1 MNIKLLKDIMKQ
13 VNAVEEFTL
22 TEYNADHPLYWIWKV
37 DNVKIKIID
46 SRLADKRKPDARFDV
61 FIWGGYI
68 GPSDYLYQQ
77 VGNDLHIKFIKSKF
91 PAIIENPNDPNFG
104 QPWRIESSD
113 EVKIKGD
120 LEIIE

>member
-37 DNVKIKIID
+37 DNVKINRID

>member
-22 TEYNADHPLYWIWKV
+22 EEYNPNHPLYWIWKK
-37 DNVKIKIID
+37 DNVRIKNID
-46 SRLADKRKPDARFDV
+46 SRIASKRKPDARFDV

-68 GPSDYLYQQ
+68 GPSDYLYEQ
-77 VGNDLHIKFIKSKF
+77 VGNALHIKFIKSKF
-91 PAIIENPNDPNFG
+91 PSIIENINDPNYG
-104 QPWRIESSD
+104 QPWQIESSD

>member
-22 TEYNADHPLYWIWKV
+22 TEENPNHPLYWIWKKE
-37 DNVKIKIID
+37 NVRIKNID
-46 SRLADKRKPDARFDV
+46 SRLADKRKPNARFDV

-91 PAIIENPNDPNFG
+91 PSTIENPNDPNFG
-104 QPWRIESSD
+104 QPWQIESSD
-113 EVKIKGD
+113 EIKIKGD

>member
-22 TEYNADHPLYWIWKV
+22 VEHNPDHPLYWIWKY
-37 DNVKIKIID
+37 DNIRIKDID
-46 SRLADKRKPDARFDV
+46 SRIASKRKPDARFDV

-68 GPSDYLYQQ
+68 GPSDYLYEQ
-77 VGNDLHIKFIKSKF
+77 VGNSLHIKFIKSKF
-91 PAIIENPNDPNFG
+91 PSTIENPNDPNFG
-104 QPWRIESSD
+104 QPWQIESSD